1 MPRRRLVGIIG
12 ASVASPNGAR
22 TAFRVGELLAE
33 RGVTIVCGG
42 LGGIME
48 AVCRGAVSAGGE
60 TVGILPGAEANS
72 ANPYVT
78 LPIVTNMG
86 HARNV
91 VIAHTA
97 EVLIAIEGELGTL
110 SEVAIALKNG
120 RRVITINSWDK
131 IPGVET
137 AVDAETAVRSAMK
150 SLE

>member
-1 MPRRRLVGIIG
+1 MPKRRLVGIIG
-12 ASVASPNGAR
+12 ASVASEDGASI
-22 TAFRVGELLAE
+22 AFRVGKLLAQQ
-33 RGVTIVCGG
+33 GATIVCGG

-48 AVCRGAVSAGGE
+48 AACRGAVSADGE
-60 TVGILPGAEANS
+60 TVGILPGADVDA

-91 VIAHTA
+91 IIAHTA

-120 RRVITINSWDK
+120 RKVITVNSWDT
-131 IPGVET
+131 IPGVEP
-137 AVDAETAVRSAMK
+137 APDAETAVRLA
-150 SLE
+150 LENLG

>member
-1 MPRRRLVGIIG
+1 
-12 ASVASPNGAR
+12 
-22 TAFRVGELLAE
+22 
-33 RGVTIVCGG
+33 
-42 LGGIME
+42 ME